1 MISKLFIDRP
11 IVAMVIAIVTVLVGL
26 VAMRVLP
33 VAQFPDIIPPQII
46 VSTTYTGA
54 DAVTIEQSVATP
66 LEQQMNGVD
75 NMLYMQSTNANDGTM
90 ALTITFDVD
99 TNPNIDQVNVQNR
112 VAQAQPNLPTD
123 VNQFGL
129 TMRKSTGLPMLV
141 ISLYSPNKTYDS
153 LFLANY
159 ANININDALYRVPGV
174 GEVRLFGA
182 SDYAMRIWVKP
193 DVLAKLGLTVPD
205 LVTAVQQQSTVNPAG
220 QFGAEPAPTGKEKT
234 YTIRAQGRLQTPE
247 EFGQVV
253 VRSNP
258 DGSVVR
264 LHDVARIELGA
275 LNYQQ
280 FTRFNGQPGSI
291 IAVFQTPGSNA
302 LEVADG
308 VKKTIE
314 DLRQRFPADLEYKI
328 SLDTTLPVTEGI
340 REIVETLVIA
350 IVLVLLVVFL
360 FLQNW
365 RATLIPMIA
374 VPVSLIGTFA
384 VFPLLGFSI
393 NTLSLFGLV
402 LAIGLVVDDA
412 IVVVEAVEKH
422 IEDGMT
428 PRDATLQAMR
438 EVSGPVI
445 SIALILASVFIPIA
459 FVSGIQGRL
468 NKQFAVT
475 IAISVIISAFNALTL
490 SPALSALLLKPRG
503 ETKGLL
509 GRFFAGFNHWFERA
523 TRGYVNWSSVLVRK
537 AVIGVAILV
546 VFAVADLLVVREL
559 PTSFLPEEDY
569 GYMFLNVQLPPAAS
583 LERTNDVC
591 KKVESILSTTDGVE
605 YYNAIGGFS
614 LLNRVSAS
622 YNGFFFVAL
631 KPWHERTS
639 SALQARAI
647 LQTLNGRMAKDIPEA
662 AAFAFMPPSIP
673 GLGSSGGFSFWLQ
686 DRSGGSIDF
695 LDQNLQRF
703 LEAARKR
710 PELTGVVSPFSA
722 SVPQV
727 YADVDRD
734 KVLKQGVAV
743 RDVYQTM
750 QAYLGGLFLN
760 QFNRFG
766 RQWRVFLQA
775 EGEDRLDENSI
786 QQFYVRN
793 NDQTMVPL
801 SSLLTTERIN
811 GPEYTNRFNVYRA
824 AQVIGSAAP
833 GYSSGQAMAALEE
846 VARETLPQE
855 IGYDWADL
863 SYQERAASGTAFAIF
878 GLSLVLVFLI
888 LAALYESWSLPFSV
902 LMTVPIAIF
911 GAFLGLLLRKY
922 DLDVYAQIG
931 LIVLIGL
938 AAKNAILIVEFAKA
952 ELEKGRSIVDAALEG
967 ARLRLRPILMTS
979 FAFILGCLPLWF
991 ASGSGGASR
1000 RILGTVVIMGML
1012 AATAIAIFIIPV
1024 SFYLVEKVTSR
1035 ISKRSTAS
1043 SAATA
1048 VVLIVCLLP
1057 LNARAQTP
1065 DRFRGEDPTAPV
1077 SQQSIG
1083 DLKWFEV
1090 FKDEQ
1095 LQKLISR
1102 AAARNYDL
1110 RAAVSRINAARANLG
1125 LARSNQLP
1133 QFEAGADITSQRLS
1147 RNGQIIS
1154 IPGVGGQTRSIG
1166 SVFLNLLTF
1175 ELDIFG
1181 RRRAETRAARAELR
1195 VAEEDRR
1202 TVMTTVVSD
1211 VATGYFALL
1220 ELDSELDLAKRTLAT
1235 REDSLRL
1242 IRARQQGGVATM
1254 LDVRQA
1260 EELVYQASQTIPDTE
1275 RLIEQ
1280 TENQINLLLGDN
1292 PAPITRGKPLNE
1304 QQELPAVPAGLPS
1317 ALLERRPDI
1326 RAAEQNLVAQ
1336 KALVSAARKAY
1347 FPTISLTGL
1356 LGFQSN
1362 QLSNLFGGPSGAWT
1376 FVPQITQPIFTG
1388 GRLKSNVRFAR
1399 AQQELAVV
1407 QYDQTIRTAFR
1418 EVSDALVQYRKVKEI
1433 RTQQELLVETL
1444 RDRVRLAYLRYQ
1456 GGVDTL
1462 LNALDAD
1469 RDLFDA
1475 ERNLTV
1481 TKRDEL
1487 LSLVQLYKA
1496 LGGGWQ

>member
-1 MISKLFIDRP
+1 
-11 IVAMVIAIVTVLVGL
+11 
-26 VAMRVLP
+26 MRSLP

-75 NMLYMQSTNANDGTM
+75 NMLYMTSTNANDGTM
-90 ALTITFDVD
+90 ALNVTFDVD
-99 TNPNIDQVNVQNR
+99 TDPNVDQVNVQNR

-141 ISLYSPNKTYDS
+141 ISLFSPNKTYDS

-205 LVTAVQQQSTVNPAG
+205 LVNAVQQQSTVNPSG
-220 QFGAEPAPTGKEKT
+220 QLGAEPAPTGKEKT
-234 YTIRAQGRLQTPE
+234 YTVRAQGRLQTPE
-247 EFGQVV
+247 EFGEVV

-264 LHDVARIELGA
+264 MKDVARIDLGA

-302 LEVADG
+302 LAVADG
-308 VKKTIE
+308 VKKTIAE
-314 DLRQRFPADLEYKI
+314 LKQRFPNDLDYKI

-340 REIVETLVIA
+340 REIVQTLVIA
-350 IVLVLLVVFL
+350 IILVLLVVFL

-412 IVVVEAVEKH
+412 IVVVEAVEHH
-422 IEDGMT
+422 IEEGMA
-428 PRDATLQAMR
+428 PREATLLAMK

-475 IAISVIISAFNALTL
+475 IAISVLISAFNALTL
-490 SPALSALLLKPRG
+490 SPALSAMLLKPRKQTHG
-503 ETKGLL
+503 PL
-509 GRFFAGFNHWFERA
+509 GKFFGGFNRWFTRA
-523 TRGYVNWSSVLVRK
+523 THGYVNWSNVLIRK
-537 AVIGVAILV
+537 AVIGAVILLA
-546 VFAVADLLVVREL
+546 FGAVDMLAVRKL

-583 LERTNDVC
+583 LERTNAVC
-591 KKVESILSTTDGVE
+591 KKVESILAQTDGVE

-631 KPWHERTS
+631 KPWHERT
-639 SALQARAI
+639 AANLQARAI
-647 LQTLNGRMAKDIPEA
+647 LQTLNGRMSKEIPEA
-662 AAFAFMPPSIP
+662 AAIAFMPPSIP

-695 LDQNLQRF
+695 LDQNLQKF

-775 EGEDRLDENSI
+775 EGEDRLDESSI

-801 SSLLTTERIN
+801 SSLVTTKRIT

-833 GYSSGQAMAALEE
+833 GYSSGQAMDALEQ
-846 VARETLPQE
+846 VARETLPPQM
-855 IGYDWADL
+855 GYDWADL
-863 SYQERAASGTAFAIF
+863 SYQERRASGTALSIFA
-878 GLSLVLVFLI
+878 LSLVLVFLI

-902 LMTVPIAIF
+902 LLTVPIAIF
-911 GAFLGLLLRKY
+911 GAFLGLWLRDY
-922 DLDVYAQIG
+922 DLDIYAQIG

-952 ELEKGRSIVDAALEG
+952 ALENGKSVVDAALEG

-991 ASGSGGASR
+991 ASGSGAASR
-1000 RILGTVVIMGML
+1000 RILGTVVIVGML
-1012 AATAIAIFIIPV
+1012 AATLIAIFIIPV
-1024 SFYLVEKVTSR
+1024 SFFLVEEFTMR
-1035 ISKRSTAS
+1035 LWRKRHDT
-1043 SAATA
+1043 
-1048 VVLIVCLLP
+1048 
-1057 LNARAQTP
+1057 
-1065 DRFRGEDPTAPV
+1065 GEPSP
-1077 SQQSIG
+1077 
-1083 DLKWFEV
+1083 E
-1090 FKDEQ
+1090 
-1095 LQKLISR
+1095 
-1102 AAARNYDL
+1102 
-1110 RAAVSRINAARANLG
+1110 
-1125 LARSNQLP
+1125 
-1133 QFEAGADITSQRLS
+1133 
-1147 RNGQIIS
+1147 
-1154 IPGVGGQTRSIG
+1154 
-1166 SVFLNLLTF
+1166 
-1175 ELDIFG
+1175 
-1181 RRRAETRAARAELR
+1181 
-1195 VAEEDRR
+1195 
-1202 TVMTTVVSD
+1202 
-1211 VATGYFALL
+1211 
-1220 ELDSELDLAKRTLAT
+1220 
-1235 REDSLRL
+1235 
-1242 IRARQQGGVATM
+1242 
-1254 LDVRQA
+1254 
-1260 EELVYQASQTIPDTE
+1260 
-1275 RLIEQ
+1275 
-1280 TENQINLLLGDN
+1280 
-1292 PAPITRGKPLNE
+1292 PAPG
-1304 QQELPAVPAGLPS
+1304 
-1317 ALLERRPDI
+1317 D
-1326 RAAEQNLVAQ
+1326 
-1336 KALVSAARKAY
+1336 
-1347 FPTISLTGL
+1347 
-1356 LGFQSN
+1356 
-1362 QLSNLFGGPSGAWT
+1362 
-1376 FVPQITQPIFTG
+1376 
-1388 GRLKSNVRFAR
+1388 
-1399 AQQELAVV
+1399 
-1407 QYDQTIRTAFR
+1407 
-1418 EVSDALVQYRKVKEI
+1418 
-1433 RTQQELLVETL
+1433 
-1444 RDRVRLAYLRYQ
+1444 
-1456 GGVDTL
+1456 
-1462 LNALDAD
+1462 
-1469 RDLFDA
+1469 
-1475 ERNLTV
+1475 
-1481 TKRDEL
+1481 
-1487 LSLVQLYKA
+1487 
-1496 LGGGWQ
+1496 